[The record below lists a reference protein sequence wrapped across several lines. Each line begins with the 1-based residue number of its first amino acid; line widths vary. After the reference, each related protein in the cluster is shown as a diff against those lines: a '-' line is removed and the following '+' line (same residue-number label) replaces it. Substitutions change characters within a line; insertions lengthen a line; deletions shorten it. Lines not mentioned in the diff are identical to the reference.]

1 MLVVL
6 VSGHQAQAH
15 VERMEDSG
23 RGGTVP
29 AGSRP
34 PLIPSGCGMG
44 CTPPSAEDV
53 AALLR
58 RMAHAGLAGRMP
70 AVLSVQFDAQSL
82 GDACEPTRVGSTDTE
97 DNDSEEDEDEAG
109 MVMRLRRLGVTA
121 TDGSGVGAPVGQ
133 AEGSQDDIPAGKA
146 WRSRLQAWLGDF
158 CAAAV
163 VQAASSRSSSP
174 GDAAAEAAEAEAE
187 AAAEALVARLHRIVD
202 FTDLVHEDL
211 QDCPRT
217 EDEAALSRRVRVLCP
232 GAAASATA
240 RPECDTASDTEVA
253 VAAVS
258 DDMLSEA
265 VAAGSGAA
273 SSECDQVAWL
283 AELDLDHIKAIALRE
298 GLGSGT
304 PIHESMLAKT
314 ITPIISLLDAVGVEP
329 RRARGRWRSNAR
341 GGRRKRAARQQSE
354 QTSEYSTAQ
363 TAGGHDVTRGLF
375 GDLHAQPR
383 VKWRQAPVLPP
394 QSQWAVDSGGAWS
407 AKKSFANIKW
417 RHARTDPPDVAMPSE
432 HKTTVT
438 QAKAQPFAW
447 IPGAPDDAKFRF

>member
-82 GDACEPTRVGSTDTE
+82 GDACEPTDTE

-217 EDEAALSRRVRVLCP
+217 EDEAALSRRVRVLCA
-232 GAAASATA
+232 GAAASAIA
-240 RPECDTASDTEVA
+240 RPECDTASDCSTDTEVA
-253 VAAVS
+253 VAAAS
-258 DDMLSEA
+258 NDMLSEA
-265 VAAGSGAA
+265 VAAAAGSGGAA
-273 SSECDQVAWL
+273 SSERDQVAWL
-283 AELDLDHIKAIALRE
+283 AELDWDNIKAIALQE

-304 PIHESMLAKT
+304 PIHESLLAKA
-314 ITPIISLLDAVGVEP
+314 ITPVISLLDAAGAEA
-329 RRARGRWRSNAR
+329 RGRGRWRSSVR
-341 GGRRKRAARQQSE
+341 GGRRKHAARQQSE
-354 QTSEYSTAQ
+354 QTSAHATAQ
-363 TAGGHDVTRGLF
+363 TAGGHGVTEPVTRGLF
-375 GDLHAQPR
+375 GGL
-383 VKWRQAPVLPP
+383 
-394 QSQWAVDSGGAWS
+394 
-407 AKKSFANIKW
+407 
-417 RHARTDPPDVAMPSE
+417 
-432 HKTTVT
+432 
-438 QAKAQPFAW
+438 
-447 IPGAPDDAKFRF
+447 